1 MTRTRVVLVLL
12 AGLLALPA
20 RAGAQDIPQEPVEAP
35 SAIPAAP
42 TPEQHA
48 PLADQCAQAMD
59 LVPGRPLPA
68 GLVDARGVVLCR
80 GTVLPTSDLAYLLD
94 RDTWVDQAIPRL
106 NLLDLQ
112 LQRAQLVADF
122 ERGRADRFQRELDK
136 PPPFFRRPGV
146 QQAIG
151 AIEAVALTVV
161 VGAIWVNVPNL
172 QTP

>member
-1 MTRTRVVLVLL
+1 MNRAGVVLTFLL
-12 AGLLALPA
+12 AALTAPA
-20 RAGAQDIPQEPVEAP
+20 RADAQDIPPEPVEAP
-35 SAIPAAP
+35 SALPAAP

-48 PLADQCAQAMD
+48 PLADQCTQAVD
-59 LVPGRPLPA
+59 LVPGRPIPA
-68 GLVDARGVVLCR
+68 GLVDARGIVLCR

-94 RDTWVDQAIPRL
+94 RDTWVTQAVPRL

-112 LQRAQLVADF
+112 VQRAQLVADF

-136 PPPFFRRPGV
+136 PTPFFRRPGV
-146 QQAIG
+146 QQAVG

-172 QTP
+172 QAP